1 MIDRKLF
8 SYLENSFFILL
19 IYNNVKKLIIRNIK
33 KTDVFVKFYEYT
45 DINILLNFSFKV
57 NFNKKRIKQ

>member
-19 IYNNVKKLIIRNIK
+19 IYNNVKKLIIRIIK

-45 DINILLNFSFKV
+45 NINILLNFSFKV